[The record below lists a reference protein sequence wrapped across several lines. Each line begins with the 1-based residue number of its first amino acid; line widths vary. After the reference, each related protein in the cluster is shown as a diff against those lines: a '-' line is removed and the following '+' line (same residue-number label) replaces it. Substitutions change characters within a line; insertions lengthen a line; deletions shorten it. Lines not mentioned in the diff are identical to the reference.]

1 MQKTLIIVGI
11 VTVALALGGCP
22 KPAETPPAGE
32 QTAVTPAPAP
42 APEGSAGEETAVPE
56 ESGTEPEEWK
66 KVWGPDEAKVK
77 IEAFYPF
84 NEDHQWVQDYAKE
97 IVEKY
102 PDTVQVTVYDFYSEE
117 GSKLWE
123 ERGLN
128 CGAWL
133 INGKIAESPSGI
145 QILRS
150 ETAGGWKKAEL
161 FEAVADA
168 VKQAESGSPAE
179 KTAGQPQKK
188 AD

>member
-1 MQKTLIIVGI
+1 MQKILIIIGI
-11 VTVALALGGCP
+11 VAVALALGGCP

-42 APEGSAGEETAVPE
+42 APEGSAGEEAAAPE

-77 IEAFYPF
+77 VEAFYPF

-102 PDTVQVTVYDFYSEE
+102 PETVQVTVYDFYSEE
-117 GSKLWE
+117 GGKLWE
-123 ERGLN
+123 ERGLS

-133 INGKIAESPSGI
+133 INGKIAESPTGI
-145 QILRS
+145 QMLRS
-150 ETAGGWKKAEL
+150 ETAGGWKKEEL
-161 FEAVADA
+161 FEAVANA
-168 VKQAESGSPAE
+168 VKQAEG
-179 KTAGQPQKK
+179 G
-188 AD
+188 